1 MGGFKIERIGDTI
14 AIRLSED
21 ELKSLG
27 LSVGDSVRVEA
38 DAANA
43 RRERVMTIAREEMD
57 YYADALAELAK

>member
-1 MGGFKIERIGDTI
+1 MSGFKIERIGDTI

-38 DAANA
+38 DDNHDEA
-43 RRERVMTIAREEMD
+43 MQHAREGMRR
-57 YYADALAELAK
+57 YRNALAALAK